1 MINKQNLTYN
11 KLYRLHPFLLSY
23 QKLHLYTNYIKEI
36 EAEGIE
42 IVKIITDGIYTT
54 GKIKKYDSNY
64 NNYFVGDLVPEL
76 EYYKGVEF
84 INKTNTIKQE
94 TLKRTDLIKDEKTE
108 ADRVFYNFKLFI
120 DY

>member
-36 EAEGIE
+36 EKEGIE

-54 GKIKKYDSNY
+54 DKIKKYDSNY
-64 NNYFVGDLVPEL
+64 NNCFVGDLVPEP
-76 EYYKGVEF
+76 EYYKGVKF
-84 INKTNTIKQE
+84 INKINTTKEKTI
-94 TLKRTDLIKDEKTE
+94 KRTDLVKIDLVKNN
-108 ADRVFYNFKLFI
+108 VFYNF
-120 DY
+120 

>member
-11 KLYRLHPFLLSY
+11 KLYRLHPFLLAY

-36 EAEGIE
+36 ESVEGVE

-64 NNYFVGDLVPEL
+64 NNCFVGDLVPEL
-76 EYYKGVEF
+76 EYYKDVEF
-84 INKTNTIKQE
+84 VNKTNTIKKE
-94 TLKRTDLIKDEKTE
+94 TSKRTDLIK
-108 ADRVFYNFKLFI
+108 ADNAFYNF
-120 DY
+120 